1 MLSIHARRLA
11 FILSKKEVR
20 RGPAASV
27 DVRFASQGD
36 RIEGEPL
43 EEGVTGSKR
52 IRNRRKEAVGGLQ
65 VDGDVVLIGQMR
77 FAGFVAFLQRLEL
90 VAVAAAPAEEEDFA
104 PAKNIFSFDLKLYQT
119 AIAYQE

>member
-11 FILSKKEVR
+11 FILSEKEVR
-20 RGPAASV
+20 RGTAASV

-43 EEGVTGSKR
+43 EEGVTGSQR

-65 VDGDVVLIGQMR
+65 VDGDVVFIGQMR
-77 FAGFVAFLQRLEL
+77 FARVVAFLQRLEL

-104 PAKNIFSFDLKLYQT
+104 PAKNIFSFELKFYNT
-119 AIAYQE
+119 AIRNKL